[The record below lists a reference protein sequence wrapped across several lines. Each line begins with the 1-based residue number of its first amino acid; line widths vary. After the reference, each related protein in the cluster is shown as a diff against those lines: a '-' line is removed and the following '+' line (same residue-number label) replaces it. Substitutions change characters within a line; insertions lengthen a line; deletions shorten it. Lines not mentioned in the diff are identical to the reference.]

1 MTLGGQ
7 GPKFNEWENYFIS
20 NFKCKINLGSVSK
33 TVRKK
38 SGKDR
43 PVSKIRIFYRTV
55 QRKVLI
61 LQFSLTNS
69 QSKLSTS
76 INFVL
81 KTRPKLFSSPTI
93 NKVKRNRL

>member
-7 GPKFNEWENYFIS
+7 GTKFNAWENYFIC

-38 SGKDR
+38 SGNKVKKDR

-55 QRKVLI
+55 QR
-61 LQFSLTNS
+61 N
-69 QSKLSTS
+69 
-76 INFVL
+76 
-81 KTRPKLFSSPTI
+81 
-93 NKVKRNRL
+93 